1 MEDDSAAAL
10 VPSAEVT
17 APGNG
22 TDGGDDAGTQQGGQ
36 AVAVKASSRR
46 RSSAIFD
53 SAPGQHSNSKRRFHP
68 QFTPTDQDAAARLIQ
83 KTYRGALDRRDIQR
97 RLRIQERL
105 KGGPEKPWNFEIDGV
120 RYMFAERA
128 LCGLTP
134 QNR

>member
-1 MEDDSAAAL
+1 MQQDGAPPPVSF
-10 VPSAEVT
+10 AESS

-22 TDGGDDAGTQQGGQ
+22 TDGGDDAGAQESGQ
-36 AVAVKASSRR
+36 LPAQPARPRAR
-46 RSSAIFD
+46 
-53 SAPGQHSNSKRRFHP
+53 QHSIYETGAPSAGTSKRRFHP
-68 QFTPTDQDAAARLIQ
+68 QFTEIDQDGAARLIQ

>member
-22 TDGGDDAGTQQGGQ
+22 TDVGDDAGAQEGGQ
-36 AVAVKASSRR
+36 AAGKAGSRR
-46 RSSAIFD
+46 RSSAIFAT
-53 SAPGQHSNSKRRFHP
+53 APGQHSNSQRRSHP

-83 KTYRGALDRRDIQR
+83 KTYRGALDRREIQR
-97 RLRIQERL
+97 RVRIQESL